1 MRHINRV
8 AVLGAGVMGAT
19 IAAHLANAGLDVL
32 MLDIVPKELTDQEEA
47 KGLTL
52 ESPAVRNRIAA
63 SGLQGLLK
71 MKPAPFYL
79 KDFASQIEVGN
90 FEDDLAK
97 VKDCDW
103 IIEVVVEYMPIK
115 LDLLK
120 KLTPHIAPG
129 AILSTNTS
137 GLSVNEMAEALPAE
151 IRKNFLVT
159 HFFNPP
165 RYMRLMEVVGCKATD
180 PEVVCDMAEFIS
192 RRLGKGIVYAKDTPN
207 FIANRIG
214 VYAIYKGIEHMVDL
228 EMTVEEVDSVA
239 GPATARPKS
248 AAFRTVDLVGI
259 DTLGHIAANTYELL
273 PDDEE
278 REVFK
283 VPEFMTKMIENG
295 LHGNKTKKGF
305 YTKEMVEGKRKI
317 YYFDHVNAEY
327 KPLEKPKFPSVMS
340 VKQVDDPG
348 QKVKMMMAGS
358 DKGAEFA
365 WRSLRDT
372 LIYTVN
378 RIPEIADD
386 VVNVDNAMRWGF
398 NWEIGPFEMLD
409 AIGVAEF
416 VQRAEKDGVS
426 VPEAMKNVESF
437 YRFNEDGQKEY
448 YDLIEGAYK
457 PMPVNEN
464 QIKLDI
470 LKRKKDNIV
479 EKNANCS
486 IVDLGDGVFGFEF
499 HSKMNAISGDILA
512 MTHKAIKRAEDE
524 GVGLV
529 IGNQGV
535 NFSVGANLMMLAV
548 ALAEGA
554 FEDVDMVIRSFQ
566 KATMAVK
573 YAKVPV
579 VAAPFGMTLGGG
591 CEFTLHADAVNAY
604 AETYMGLVE
613 IGVGLLPAGGGTKEM
628 CIRAVDLA
636 KQYKT
641 DVTPFIFKNF
651 EQIGMAKVS
660 MGAAELYEMGYM
672 RHGDAITMDI
682 DRLIADAKKKVLGLA
697 NNYRP
702 KKPRTDIPAP
712 GRSIASSVKSQL
724 WNMKMGNFVTEYEAE
739 MGTLIAQVICGGD
752 VNGGTL
758 ISEDYLLQLERET
771 FLKLCG
777 NKKTSERIQHML
789 KTGKPLRN

>member
-1 MRHINRV
+1 
-8 AVLGAGVMGAT
+8 MGAT

-32 MLDIVPKELTDQEEA
+32 MLDIVPRELKEPEKA

-52 ESPAVRNRIAA
+52 ESPAVRNRIATE
-63 SGLQGLLK
+63 GLQGLLK

-79 KDFASQIEVGN
+79 QKYAKQIEVGN

-97 VKDCDW
+97 LKECDW

-120 KLTPHIAPG
+120 KLVPNISAG

-165 RYMRLMEVVGCKATD
+165 RYMRLMEIVGCKATD
-180 PEVVCDMAEFIS
+180 PAVISGMAEFIN

-214 VYAIYKGIEHMVDL
+214 VYAIYKGIEHMMDL

-248 AAFRTVDLVGI
+248 AAFRTVDLVGL
-259 DTLGHIAANTYELL
+259 DTLGHIAENTYELL
-273 PDDEE
+273 PNDEE

-283 VPEFMTKMIENG
+283 VPAFMKKMIENSQ
-295 LHGNKTKKGF
+295 HGNKTGKGF
-305 YTKEMVEGKRKI
+305 YTKDKERRI
-317 YYFDHVNAEY
+317 FYFDYTTGEY
-327 KPLEKPKFPSVMS
+327 KSIEKPKFPSVMA
-340 VKQVDDPG
+340 VKQVDDPAR
-348 QKVKMMMAGS
+348 KVKMVLAGS

-386 VVNVDNAMRWGF
+386 VVNIDNAMKWGF
-398 NWEIGPFEMLD
+398 NWEIGPFRMLD
-409 AIGVAEF
+409 AIGITNF
-416 VQRAEKDGVS
+416 VKRAEKDGVA
-426 VPEAMKNVESF
+426 VPEALKNIESF
-437 YRFNEDGQKEY
+437 YRFNEEGRQEY
-448 YDLIEGAYK
+448 YDLQENAYK
-457 PMPVNEN
+457 LVPANED
-464 QIKLDI
+464 QIKLEI
-470 LKRKKDNIV
+470 LKRQAGNVV

-486 IVDLGDGVFGFEF
+486 IIDLGDGVFGFEF
-499 HSKMNAISGDILA
+499 HSKMNAISGDILS
-512 MTHKAIKRAEDE
+512 MTHKAVKRAEEE
-524 GVGLV
+524 GIGLV

-554 FEDVDMVIRSFQ
+554 FEDVNMVIRSFQ

-579 VAAPFGMTLGGG
+579 VAAPFSMTLGGG
-591 CEFTLHADAVNAY
+591 CEFSLHSDAINAH

-628 CIRAVDLA
+628 CLRAVDLA
-636 KQYKT
+636 TRFKT

-651 EQIGMAKVS
+651 ELIGMAKVS
-660 MGAAELYEMGYM
+660 MGAAELYDMGYL
-672 RHGDAITMDI
+672 RHGDSITMDI
-682 DRLIADAKKKVLGLA
+682 DRLIADAKKKVIALA
-697 NNYRP
+697 ANYRP
-702 KKPRTDIPAP
+702 AKPLVDIPAP
-712 GRSIASSVKSQL
+712 GRSIAASIKSQL

-739 MGTLIAQVICGGD
+739 MGTIIAQVLCGGD

-758 ISEDYLLQLERET
+758 ISEEYLLQLEREA

>member
-1 MRHINRV
+1 MRQINRV

-19 IAAHLANAGLDVL
+19 IAAHLANAGLDVV
-32 MLDIVPKELTDQEEA
+32 MLDIVPRELTEQEKA
-47 KGLTL
+47 KGLSL
-52 ESPAVRNRIAA
+52 ESPVVRNRIATK
-63 SGLQGLLK
+63 GLQDLLK

-79 KDFASQIEVGN
+79 KEYAKQIEVGN

-97 VKDCDW
+97 LQECDW
-103 IIEVVVEYMPIK
+103 IIEVVVEHMPIK
-115 LDLLK
+115 LDLLE
-120 KLTPHIAPG
+120 KLVPHISPG

-137 GLSVNEMAEALPAE
+137 GLSINDMAEALPAE
-151 IRKNFLVT
+151 IRRNFLVT

-165 RYMRLMEVVGCKATD
+165 RYMHLMEIVGCKDAD
-180 PEVVCDMAEFIS
+180 PEVISGMAEFIN

-248 AAFRTVDLVGI
+248 AAFRTVDLVGL
-259 DTLGHIAANTYELL
+259 DTLGHIAENTYGLL

-283 VPEFMTKMIENG
+283 VPDFMQKMIEKG
-295 LHGNKTKKGF
+295 QHGNKTKKGF
-305 YTKEMVEGKRKI
+305 YTKKMVDGKRLI
-317 YYFDHVNAEY
+317 YYYDYKAGEY
-327 KPLEKPKFPSVMS
+327 KPLEKPKFPSVMA

-348 QKVKMMMAGS
+348 QKIKMVMAGT

-386 VVNVDNAMRWGF
+386 VVNIDNAMKWGF
-398 NWEIGPFEMLD
+398 NWEIGPFQMLD
-409 AIGVAEF
+409 AIGVAKF
-416 VQRAEKDGVS
+416 VKRAEKDGIA
-426 VPEAMKNVESF
+426 VPESLKKLESF
-437 YRFNEDGQKEY
+437 YRFTEEGMQEF
-448 YDLIEGAYK
+448 YDLQEGVYK
-457 PMPVNEN
+457 PVPLYED
-464 QIKLDI
+464 QIKLEI
-470 LKRKKDNIV
+470 LKRRPGNVV

-486 IVDLGDGVFGFEF
+486 ILDLGDGVFGFEF

-512 MTHKAIKRAEDE
+512 MTHKAVKRAENE
-524 GVGLV
+524 GIGLV

-554 FEDVDMVIRSFQ
+554 FEDVNMVISSFQ

-579 VAAPFGMTLGGG
+579 VAAPFAMALGGG
-591 CEFTLHADAVNAY
+591 CEFTLHSDAVNAH

-628 CIRAVDLA
+628 CLRAVDLA
-636 KQYKT
+636 TQYKT

-651 EQIGMAKVS
+651 ELIGMAKVS
-660 MGAAELYEMGYM
+660 MGAAELYDMGYM
-672 RHGDAITMDI
+672 RHNDSITMDI
-682 DRLIADAKKKVLGLA
+682 DRLIADAKKKVIGLA

-702 KKPRTDIPAP
+702 KKPRENIPAP
-712 GRSIASSVKSQL
+712 GRSVAASIKSQL

-739 MGTLIAQVICGGD
+739 MGGIIAEVLCGGD

-758 ISEDYLLQLERET
+758 ISEEYLLKLEREA
-771 FLKLCG
+771 FLKLCS